1 MTSSGPTILGFY
13 RIFFRTGR
21 NGLVIHSTLRQDES
35 RKPRSNR
42 PTASS
47 LNAAAVG
54 QTISNHVIMATA
66 ADGGVR
72 LFTQTGTHF
81 VVDISGWYL

>member
-1 MTSSGPTILGFY
+1 MNVTVTEATAAGFVTVWPGSS
-13 RIFFRTGR
+13 
-21 NGLVIHSTLRQDES
+21 
-35 RKPRSNR
+35 R

-47 LNAAAVG
+47 LNVTDVG

-72 LFTQTGTHF
+72 LFTQAGTHF
-81 VVDISGWYL
+81 VVDISGWYV

>member
-1 MTSSGPTILGFY
+1 MNANPLLEHLEDHD
-13 RIFFRTGR
+13 R
-21 NGLVIHSTLRQDES
+21 GLE
-35 RKPRSNR
+35 
-42 PTASS
+42 S
-47 LNAAAVG
+47 LNVTAVG